1 MDTSRS
7 HDKLFIDD
15 DEIIINGP
23 PNLMRGHVSISN
35 PEGEPLSIEELPLS
49 QAKSEKKV
57 SPLLNSFR
65 FPVSLLSGEKRIQRI
80 RQKLPADT
88 PPGEYVSIVHVGG
101 KQKTLRLI
109 VQPFI
114 SIKLYPTR
122 FHFNGVQ
129 PGKTYTSQLT
139 LTNIGNLPF
148 KVPAIKH
155 NTTLDED
162 YLCRAMSLAIRK
174 KGSEGFTAAM
184 DELIKSISNEMPD
197 WLEVKI
203 EESGKTVEPGKS
215 IQLHVN
221 LVLPKDVDT
230 NRDYFGSIRIWKKN
244 ISYHIK
250 SD

>member
-7 HDKLFIDD
+7 HDKLLIDD
-15 DEIIINGP
+15 DEIVINGP
-23 PNLMRGHVSISN
+23 PSLMRGHVSISN
-35 PEGEPLSIEELPLS
+35 PESEPLSIEELPLS
-49 QAKSEKKV
+49 QAKSGKTI
-57 SPLLNSFR
+57 SPLMNSFR

-80 RQKLPADT
+80 KQKLPLDT
-88 PPGEYVSIVHVGG
+88 PPGEYVSTLHVGG
-101 KQKTLRLI
+101 KTKTLRLI
-109 VQPFI
+109 VQPVI
-114 SIKLYPTR
+114 NINLHPVR
-122 FHFNGVQ
+122 FHFCGVK
-129 PGKTYTSQLT
+129 PGKTYSSQLT
-139 LTNIGNLPF
+139 LTNVGNMPF
-148 KVPAIKH
+148 KIPSIKH

-162 YLCRAMSLAIRK
+162 YLCRAMSQAIRK

-184 DELIKSISNEMPD
+184 DELIKNISHEMPD

-221 LVLPKDVDT
+221 LTLPKDVDS
-230 NRDYFGSIRIWKKN
+230 NKDYFGSIRIWKKN